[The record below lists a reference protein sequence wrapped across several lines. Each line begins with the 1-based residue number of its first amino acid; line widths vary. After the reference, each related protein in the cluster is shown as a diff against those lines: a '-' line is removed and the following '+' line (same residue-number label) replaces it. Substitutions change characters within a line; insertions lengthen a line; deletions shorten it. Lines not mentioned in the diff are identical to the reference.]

1 MGNEENTNFEKELM
15 KQEIL
20 MEFKR
25 ISTNETHY
33 TATYFPNGEDVLLC
47 EEGEKINI
55 IKFGMI
61 GVGALPD
68 GNADAD
74 KILFNKAIENIK
86 AIIKKYGFY
95 GEVKK
100 LTNTYPENGIE
111 ISNLTRKKDL

>member
-1 MGNEENTNFEKELM
+1 MYNEENTNFEKELM

-20 MEFKR
+20 MEFKKL
-25 ISTNETHY
+25 STSEPHY

-61 GVGALPD
+61 GVSVLPD

-74 KILFNKAIENIK
+74 KILFNKAIEKIK
-86 AIIKKYGFY
+86 AIIKQYDFY
-95 GEVKK
+95 GEVKQF
-100 LTNTYPENGIE
+100 TNTSSENGIE
-111 ISNLTRKKDL
+111 ISNITRKKDL